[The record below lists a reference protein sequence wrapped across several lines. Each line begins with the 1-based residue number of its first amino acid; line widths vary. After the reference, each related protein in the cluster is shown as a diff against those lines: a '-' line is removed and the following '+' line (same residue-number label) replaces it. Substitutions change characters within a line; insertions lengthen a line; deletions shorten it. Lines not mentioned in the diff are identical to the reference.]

1 MLGIFITA
9 AYPSEDACIKALK
22 ILHEEKVSLIELG
35 IPFSD
40 PLADGPV
47 IQNASFKAL
56 ENGINIDK
64 VLELVAKARA
74 EAGLITKFSHHVS
87 IDLKNIDPDLVNSDH
102 YGLNNIIFFT
112 YYNPV
117 YVYGIEKLAEKCS
130 EYGIKGLLIPDL
142 PVEEAETISKV
153 LKSYGLTLTLLVAIT
168 SSEQRIKK
176 IVELSEPFIYL
187 VSRIGITGS
196 DSDIT
201 KWQGTNVILKQK
213 IAEVHKYAPNKPIGL
228 GFGIDSAAKVRD
240 TLDLGVEIAIIGTKA
255 IRILEEDQ
263 SHDLAVFRDF
273 IRSVNMS
280 KIENV

>member
-1 MLGIFITA
+1 MLGIFVTA
-9 AYPSEDACIKALK
+9 AYPSEDACIQALK

-64 VLELVAKARA
+64 VFELVAKAR
-74 EAGLITKFSHHVS
+74 S
-87 IDLKNIDPDLVNSDH
+87 SDH
-102 YGLNNIIFFT
+102 LENIQPAQLDSSNYGLNNIIFFT

-117 YVYGIEKLAEKCS
+117 YVYGIEKLAQKCS

-142 PVEEAETISKV
+142 PVEEAETVSKV
-153 LKSYGLTLTLLVAIT
+153 LKNYGLTLTLLVAIT

-196 DSDIT
+196 DNDIS
-201 KWQGTNVILKQK
+201 KWQGTNTILKQK
-213 IAEVHKYAPNKPIGL
+213 IAEIRKYAPDKPIGL
-228 GFGIDSAAKVRD
+228 GFGIDDAAKVKD
-240 TLDLGVEIAIIGTKA
+240 ALNLGVEIAIIGTKA
-255 IRILEEDQ
+255 IRVLEEDQ
-263 SHDLAVFRDF
+263 SHDLTVFRDF
-273 IRSVNMS
+273 IRSVN
-280 KIENV
+280 IFA

>member
-1 MLGIFITA
+1 MLGIFVTA
-9 AYPSEDACIKALK
+9 AYPSEDACIQALK

-40 PLADGPV
+40 PLADGPI

-56 ENGINIDK
+56 ANGINIDK
-64 VLELVAKARA
+64 VFELVAKARS
-74 EAGLITKFSHHVS
+74 EAGLVAKFS
-87 IDLKNIDPDLVNSDH
+87 PLVSDH
-102 YGLNNIIFFT
+102 LEDIQPAQLGSSNYGLNNIIFFT

-117 YVYGIEKLAEKCS
+117 YVYGIEKLAQKCS

-142 PVEEAETISKV
+142 PVEEAETVSKV

-201 KWQGTNVILKQK
+201 KWQGTNTILKQK
-213 IAEVHKYAPNKPIGL
+213 IAEIRKYAPNKPIGL

-255 IRILEEDQ
+255 IRVLEEDQ

-273 IRSVNMS
+273 IQSVNIS

>member
-1 MLGIFITA
+1 MLGIFVTA

-40 PLADGPV
+40 PLADGPI

-56 ENGINIDK
+56 ANGINIDK
-64 VLELVAKARA
+64 VFELVAQARS
-74 EAGLITKFSHHVS
+74 EVGS
-87 IDLKNIDPDLVNSDH
+87 VNSSN

-117 YVYGIEKLAEKCS
+117 YVYGIKKLAQKCS

-142 PVEEAETISKV
+142 PVEEAETVSKV
-153 LKSYGLTLTLLVAIT
+153 LKSHGLTLTLLVAIT

-201 KWQGTNVILKQK
+201 KWQGANTILKQK
-213 IAEVHKYAPNKPIGL
+213 IAEIRKYAPNKPIGL

-255 IRILEEDQ
+255 IRVLEEDQ

-273 IRSVNMS
+273 IQSVNIS

>member
-1 MLGIFITA
+1 MLGIFVTA

-64 VLELVAKARA
+64 VFELVAQARSK
-74 EAGLITKFSHHVS
+74 AGLVAKFSPLASGHLEDIQPAQLDS
-87 IDLKNIDPDLVNSDH
+87 SN

-117 YVYGIEKLAEKCS
+117 YVYGIEKLAQKCS

-142 PVEEAETISKV
+142 PVEEAETVSQV

-201 KWQGTNVILKQK
+201 KWQGTNAVLKQK
-213 IAEVHKYAPNKPIGL
+213 IAEIRKYAPDKPIGL
-228 GFGIDSAAKVRD
+228 GFGIDSAAKVQD

-255 IRILEEDQ
+255 IRVLEEDR
-263 SHDLAVFRDF
+263 SHDLTVFRHF
-273 IRSVNMS
+273 IRSVNAF

>member
-1 MLGIFITA
+1 MLGIFVTA
-9 AYPSEDACIKALK
+9 AYPSEDACIQALK

-40 PLADGPV
+40 PLADGPI

-56 ENGINIDK
+56 ANGINIDK
-64 VLELVAKARA
+64 VFELVAKARSQ
-74 EAGLITKFSHHVS
+74 AGLVTKFYPLVS
-87 IDLKNIDPDLVNSDH
+87 GNLENIQPAQLGSSN

-117 YVYGIEKLAEKCS
+117 YVYGIEKLAQKCS

-142 PVEEAETISKV
+142 PVEEAETVSKV

-196 DSDIT
+196 DNDIS
-201 KWQGTNVILKQK
+201 KWQGTNTILKQK
-213 IAEVHKYAPNKPIGL
+213 IAEIRKYAPNKPIGL
-228 GFGIDSAAKVRD
+228 GFGIDDAAKVRD
-240 TLDLGVEIAIIGTKA
+240 ALDLGVEIAIIGTKA
-255 IRILEEDQ
+255 IRVLEEDQ

-273 IRSVNMS
+273 IRSVNTS

>member
-1 MLGIFITA
+1 MLGIFLTA

-22 ILHEEKVSLIELG
+22 ILHAEKVSLIELG

-64 VLELVAKARA
+64 VFELVAKAR
-74 EAGLITKFSHHVS
+74 S
-87 IDLKNIDPDLVNSDH
+87 SDH
-102 YGLNNIIFFT
+102 LENIQPAQLDSSNYGLNNIIFFT

-117 YVYGIEKLAEKCS
+117 YVYGIEKLAQKCS

-142 PVEEAETISKV
+142 PVEEAETVSKV
-153 LKSYGLTLTLLVAIT
+153 LKNYGLTLTLLVAIT

-196 DSDIT
+196 DNNIS
-201 KWQGTNVILKQK
+201 KWQETNTILKQK
-213 IAEVHKYAPNKPIGL
+213 IAEIRKYALNKPIGL

-240 TLDLGVEIAIIGTKA
+240 TLDLGVEIAIIGTQA
-255 IRILEEDQ
+255 IRVLEEDQ
-263 SHDLAVFRDF
+263 SHDLTVFRDF
-273 IRSVNMS
+273 IRSVNAFNLTVPNVS
-280 KIENV
+280 K

>member
-1 MLGIFITA
+1 MLGIFVTA

-56 ENGINIDK
+56 ANGINIDK
-64 VLELVAKARA
+64 IFDLVAQARS
-74 EAGLITKFSHHVS
+74 EAGLVDSC
-87 IDLKNIDPDLVNSDH
+87 N

-142 PVEEAETISKV
+142 PVEEAETVSKI
-153 LKSYGLTLTLLVAIT
+153 LKTYGLTLTLLVAIT
-168 SSEQRIKK
+168 SSEQRIEK

-201 KWQGTNVILKQK
+201 KWQGTNAILKQK
-213 IAEVHKYAPNKPIGL
+213 IAEIHKYAPDKPIGL
-228 GFGIDSAAKVRD
+228 GFGIDSATKVRD
-240 TLDLGVEIAIIGTKA
+240 TLDLGVEIAIIVTKA
-255 IRILEEDQ
+255 ICVLEEDQ
-263 SHDLAVFRDF
+263 SPDLEIFRDF
-273 IRSVNMS
+273 IRSVNTS

>member
-22 ILHEEKVSLIELG
+22 ILHEEKVSLIEFG

-40 PLADGPV
+40 PLADGPI

-56 ENGINIDK
+56 ANGINIDK
-64 VLELVAKARA
+64 VFDLVAQARS
-74 EAGLITKFSHHVS
+74 EAGLDVKFF
-87 IDLKNIDPDLVNSDH
+87 DNEPQKGENSEVKINTQSH
-102 YGLNNIIFFT
+102 YGLSNIIFFT

-117 YVYGIEKLAEKCS
+117 YVYGIEKLAQKCS
-130 EYGIKGLLIPDL
+130 KYGIKGLLIPDL
-142 PVEEAETISKV
+142 PVEEAETVSKI
-153 LKSYGLTLTLLVAIT
+153 LKNHGLTLTLLVAIT

-196 DSDIT
+196 DSDT
-201 KWQGTNVILKQK
+201 SKWQETRSILKQK
-213 IAEVHKYAPNKPIGL
+213 IAEIRKYAPNKPIGL
-228 GFGIDSAAKVRD
+228 GFGIDSASKVEE
-240 TLDLGVEIAIIGTKA
+240 TFGLGVEIAIIGTKA
-255 IRILEEDQ
+255 IRVLEEDR

-273 IRSVNMS
+273 IQSLNIS
-280 KIENV
+280 KIGV

>member
-1 MLGIFITA
+1 MLGIFVTA

-56 ENGINIDK
+56 ANGINIDK
-64 VLELVAKARA
+64 VFELVAKARS
-74 EAGLITKFSHHVS
+74 EASLTAKFSPCVS
-87 IDLKNIDPDLVNSDH
+87 VDLKNIDTVSVNSDN
-102 YGLNNIIFFT
+102 YGLNNLIFFT

-117 YVYGIEKLAEKCS
+117 YVYGVEKLAQKCS

-142 PVEEAETISKV
+142 PVEEAEAVSQV
-153 LKSYGLTLTLLVAIT
+153 LKSCGLTLTLLVAIT

-176 IVELSEPFIYL
+176 IAELSEPFIYL

-196 DSDIT
+196 DSDSS
-201 KWQGTNVILKQK
+201 KWQESTAILKQK
-213 IAEVHKYAPNKPIGL
+213 IAEIRKYAPNKPIGL
-228 GFGIDSAAKVRD
+228 GFGIDSAVKVRD

-255 IRILEEDQ
+255 IRVLEEDQ
-263 SHDLAVFRDF
+263 SHDLRVFRDF
-273 IRSVNMS
+273 IKSLAV
-280 KIENV
+280 KCPVQQ

>member
-1 MLGIFITA
+1 MLGIFVTA

-40 PLADGPV
+40 PLADGPI

-56 ENGINIDK
+56 ANGINIDK
-64 VLELVAKARA
+64 VFELVAQARS
-74 EAGLITKFSHHVS
+74 EAGLVAKFS
-87 IDLKNIDPDLVNSDH
+87 PLVSDH
-102 YGLNNIIFFT
+102 LEDIQPAQLDSSNYGLNNIIFFT

-117 YVYGIEKLAEKCS
+117 YVYGIEKLAQKCS

-142 PVEEAETISKV
+142 PVEEAETVSKI

-196 DSDIT
+196 DNDIS
-201 KWQGTNVILKQK
+201 KWYETTAILKQK
-213 IAEVHKYAPNKPIGL
+213 IAEIHKYAPDKPIGL
-228 GFGIDSAAKVRD
+228 GFGIDDAAKVQD
-240 TLDLGVEIAIIGTKA
+240 ALNLGVEIAIIGTKA
-255 IRILEEDQ
+255 IRVLEEDQ
-263 SHDLAVFRDF
+263 SHDFEVFRDF
-273 IRSVNMS
+273 IRSVN
-280 KIENV
+280 IFA

>member
-9 AYPSEDACIKALK
+9 AYPSEDACIQALK

-40 PLADGPV
+40 PLADGPI

-56 ENGINIDK
+56 ANGINIDK
-64 VLELVAKARA
+64 VFELVAKARS
-74 EAGLITKFSHHVS
+74 EVGS
-87 IDLKNIDPDLVNSDH
+87 VNSDH

-117 YVYGIEKLAEKCS
+117 YVYGIEKLAQKCS

-142 PVEEAETISKV
+142 PVEEAETVSKV

-176 IVELSEPFIYL
+176 IVEVSEPFIYL

-196 DSDIT
+196 DSDIS
-201 KWQGTNVILKQK
+201 KWQGTNTILKQK
-213 IAEVHKYAPNKPIGL
+213 IAEIRKYAPNKPIGL
-228 GFGIDSAAKVRD
+228 GFGIDDAAKVHD

-255 IRILEEDQ
+255 IRVLEEDQ

-273 IRSVNMS
+273 IRSVNTS

>member
-1 MLGIFITA
+1 MLGIFVTA
-9 AYPSEDACIKALK
+9 AYPSKDACIQALK
-22 ILHEEKVSLIELG
+22 ILHEEKVALIELG

-40 PLADGPV
+40 PLADGPI

-56 ENGINIDK
+56 ANGINIDK
-64 VLELVAKARA
+64 VFELVAQARMR
-74 EAGLITKFSHHVS
+74 AGLNIKFS
-87 IDLKNIDPDLVNSDH
+87 DNEPRKGENSEVKINTQSH

-117 YVYGIEKLAEKCS
+117 YVYGIEKLAQKCS
-130 EYGIKGLLIPDL
+130 ECGIKGLLIPDL
-142 PVEEAETISKV
+142 PVEEAEIVSKI

-168 SSEQRIKK
+168 SSEQRIKR

-196 DSDIT
+196 DSDT
-201 KWQGTNVILKQK
+201 SKWQETTSILKQK
-213 IAEVHKYAPNKPIGL
+213 IAEIRKYAPNKPIGL
-228 GFGIDSAAKVRD
+228 GFGIDSLAKVHD

-255 IRILEEDQ
+255 IRALEEDQ

-273 IRSVNMS
+273 IRSVN
-280 KIENV
+280 VFV

>member
-1 MLGIFITA
+1 MLGIFVTA

-64 VLELVAKARA
+64 VFELVAKARA
-74 EAGLITKFSHHVS
+74 EAGLITKFLHHVS
-87 IDLKNIDPDLVNSDH
+87 IDLKNVNSDSVNSDH

-117 YVYGIEKLAEKCS
+117 YVYGIEKLAQKCS

-142 PVEEAETISKV
+142 PVEEAETVSQV

-201 KWQGTNVILKQK
+201 KWQGTNAVLKQK
-213 IAEVHKYAPNKPIGL
+213 IAEIHKYTPDKPIGL
-228 GFGIDSAAKVRD
+228 GFGIDDAAKVQD
-240 TLDLGVEIAIIGTKA
+240 ALDLGVELAIIGTKA
-255 IRILEEDQ
+255 IRVLEEDQ
-263 SHDLAVFRDF
+263 SHDLVVFRDF
-273 IRSVNMS
+273 IRSVN
-280 KIENV
+280 IFA

>member
-1 MLGIFITA
+1 MLGIFVTA
-9 AYPSEDACIKALK
+9 AYPSEDACIQALK

-40 PLADGPV
+40 PLADGPI

-56 ENGINIDK
+56 ANGINIDK
-64 VLELVAKARA
+64 VFELVAKARS
-74 EAGLITKFSHHVS
+74 EAGLVAKFS
-87 IDLKNIDPDLVNSDH
+87 PLVSDH
-102 YGLNNIIFFT
+102 LEDIQPAQLGSSNYGLNNIIFFT

-117 YVYGIEKLAEKCS
+117 YVYGIEKLAQKCS

-142 PVEEAETISKV
+142 PVEEAETVSKV

-201 KWQGTNVILKQK
+201 KWQGTNTILKQK
-213 IAEVHKYAPNKPIGL
+213 IAEIRKYAPNKPIGL
-228 GFGIDSAAKVRD
+228 GFGIDDAAKVRD

-255 IRILEEDQ
+255 IRVLEEDQ

-273 IRSVNMS
+273 IQSVNIS

>member
-1 MLGIFITA
+1 MLGIFVTA

-64 VLELVAKARA
+64 VFELVAKARA
-74 EAGLITKFSHHVS
+74 EAGLITKFLHHVS
-87 IDLKNIDPDLVNSDH
+87 IDLKNVNSDSVNSDH

-117 YVYGIEKLAEKCS
+117 YVYGIEKLAQKCS

-142 PVEEAETISKV
+142 PVEEAETVSQV

-201 KWQGTNVILKQK
+201 KWQGTNAVLKQN
-213 IAEVHKYAPNKPIGL
+213 IAEIHKYTPAKPIGL
-228 GFGIDSAAKVRD
+228 GFGIDDAAKVQD
-240 TLDLGVEIAIIGTKA
+240 ALDLGVELAIIGTKA
-255 IRILEEDQ
+255 IRVLEEDQ
-263 SHDLAVFRDF
+263 SHDLTVFRDF
-273 IRSVNMS
+273 IRSVN
-280 KIENV
+280 IFA

>member
-1 MLGIFITA
+1 MLGIFVTA

-56 ENGINIDK
+56 ANGINIDK
-64 VLELVAKARA
+64 VFELVAKARA
-74 EAGLITKFSHHVS
+74 EVGS
-87 IDLKNIDPDLVNSDH
+87 VNSDH
-102 YGLNNIIFFT
+102 SGLNNIIFFT

-117 YVYGIEKLAEKCS
+117 YVYGIEKLAQKCS

-142 PVEEAETISKV
+142 PVEEAETVSKI

-196 DSDIT
+196 DNDIS
-201 KWQGTNVILKQK
+201 KWYETTAILKQK
-213 IAEVHKYAPNKPIGL
+213 IAEIHKYAPDKPIGL
-228 GFGIDSAAKVRD
+228 GFGIDSAAKVQD

-255 IRILEEDQ
+255 IRVLEEDQ

-273 IRSVNMS
+273 IRSVN
-280 KIENV
+280 IFA

>member
-1 MLGIFITA
+1 MLGIFVTA

-64 VLELVAKARA
+64 VFELVAQARSK
-74 EAGLITKFSHHVS
+74 AGLVAKFSPLASGHLEDIQPAQLDS
-87 IDLKNIDPDLVNSDH
+87 SN

-117 YVYGIEKLAEKCS
+117 YVYGIEKLAQKCS

-142 PVEEAETISKV
+142 PVEEAETVSQV

-196 DSDIT
+196 DNDIS
-201 KWQGTNVILKQK
+201 KWQGTNTILKQK
-213 IAEVHKYAPNKPIGL
+213 IAEIRKYAPDKPIGL

-240 TLDLGVEIAIIGTKA
+240 TLDLGLEIAIIGTKA
-255 IRILEEDQ
+255 IRVLEEDR
-263 SHDLAVFRDF
+263 SHDLTVFRDF
-273 IRSVNMS
+273 IRSVN
-280 KIENV
+280 IFA

>member
-1 MLGIFITA
+1 MLGIFVTA

-64 VLELVAKARA
+64 VFELVAQARSK
-74 EAGLITKFSHHVS
+74 AGLVAKFSPLASGHLEDIQPAQLDS
-87 IDLKNIDPDLVNSDH
+87 SN

-117 YVYGIEKLAEKCS
+117 YVYGIEKLAQKCS

-142 PVEEAETISKV
+142 PVEEAETVSKV

-201 KWQGTNVILKQK
+201 KWQGTNAVLKQK
-213 IAEVHKYAPNKPIGL
+213 IAEIRKYAPDKPIGL
-228 GFGIDSAAKVRD
+228 GFGIDSAAKVQD

-255 IRILEEDQ
+255 IRVLEEDR
-263 SHDLAVFRDF
+263 SHDLTVFRHF
-273 IRSVNMS
+273 IRSVNAF

>member
-1 MLGIFITA
+1 MLGIFVTA
-9 AYPSEDACIKALK
+9 AYPSKDACIQTLK

-40 PLADGPV
+40 PLADGPI

-56 ENGINIDK
+56 ANGINIDK
-64 VLELVAKARA
+64 VFELVAQARS
-74 EAGLITKFSHHVS
+74 EAGLNIKFS
-87 IDLKNIDPDLVNSDH
+87 DNEPQKGENSEVKINTQSH

-117 YVYGIEKLAEKCS
+117 YVYGIEKLAQKCS

-142 PVEEAETISKV
+142 PVEEAETVSKI
-153 LKSYGLTLTLLVAIT
+153 LKNHGLTLTLLVAIT
-168 SSEQRIKK
+168 SSEQRIKR

-196 DSDIT
+196 DSDT
-201 KWQGTNVILKQK
+201 RKWQETTSILKQK
-213 IAEVHKYAPNKPIGL
+213 IAEIRKYAPNKPIGL
-228 GFGIDSAAKVRD
+228 GFGIDSASKVEE
-240 TLDLGVEIAIIGTKA
+240 TFGLGVEIAIIGTKA
-255 IRILEEDQ
+255 IRVLEEDQ

-273 IRSVNMS
+273 IQSLNIS
-280 KIENV
+280 KIGV